1 MAPKGKG
8 KKDAGGAD
16 EAGAGKLKPAQQLK
30 LRHILCEKQSKSQQ
44 ALERLQAGEAFD
56 KVAAELSEDKA
67 RSGGALGWMTRN
79 GMIGA
84 FQEQAFDIQPST
96 VGKPIYKEIKSK
108 FGYHIVMVEDRK

>member
-1 MAPKGKG
+1 
-8 KKDAGGAD
+8 
-16 EAGAGKLKPAQQLK
+16 
-30 LRHILCEKQSKSQQ
+30 
-44 ALERLQAGEAFD
+44 
-56 KVAAELSEDKA
+56 
-67 RSGGALGWMTRN
+67 MTRN